1 MASCSIDRLT
11 PGHSSPKGR
20 PTIAARAI
28 VELCGDQTAMPYEH
42 ILYEVSERILT
53 LTFNRPEQLNT
64 VPFAMIDEMMDA
76 VARADADDDIR
87 VIIITANG
95 RVFSGGTDLSGPKG
109 GGFAPDDPAYKPLR
123 GTGRDVGGELTIRM
137 FDCKKP
143 LIAAINGPAVGIG
156 CSMILPVDIRIAS
169 DKARFMFPFVR
180 RGIVPESCA
189 NWFLPR
195 IVGIS
200 RALAWTITGR
210 NITVE
215 EALAAGFIQEI
226 VPHDQLAA
234 RAREIALD
242 IAVNTSAISVALTRQ
257 MMWKLLSADHP
268 MEANRL
274 ESKALEVLVPGP
286 DAREGVTAFKEKRAP
301 NFQLKPNTDMPAY
314 FPWWDDRTFE
324 S

>member
-1 MASCSIDRLT
+1 M
-11 PGHSSPKGR
+11 K
-20 PTIAARAI
+20 
-28 VELCGDQTAMPYEH
+28 YET
-42 ILYEVSERILT
+42 ILYEVKDRVLT

-64 VPFAMIDEMMDA
+64 VPFRMIDEMIDA
-76 VARADADDDIR
+76 IDRADRDDNIR
-87 VIIITANG
+87 AIIITANG

-109 GGFAPDDPAYKPLR
+109 GGFAPDDPVYKPLR
-123 GTGRDVGGELTIRM
+123 GTGRDVGGELTIRL

-169 DKARFMFPFVR
+169 DAARFAFPFVR

-200 RALAWTITGR
+200 RALAWAVTGR
-210 NITVE
+210 NITPQ

-226 VPHDQLAA
+226 TTPDNLLA
-234 RAREIALD
+234 RAREIAAD
-242 IAVNTSAISVALTRQ
+242 IAVNTSAVSVALTRQ

-268 MEANRL
+268 IEANRL
-274 ESKALEVLVPGP
+274 ESKALEALVQGAE
-286 DAREGVTAFKEKRAP
+286 AREGVLAFKEKRSPAFKA
-301 NFQLKPNTDMPAY
+301 NTSTDMPTFY
-314 FPWWDDRTFE
+314 PWWKDPTF
-324 S
+324 